1 MRLANAPVP
10 AGPGTCI
17 VLRVGEGCG
26 LRVGVLRRVRAGR
39 RGSIAGV
46 NNFVVGL
53 IAGAFGVAYFM
64 YGKRQQRF
72 VPLIAGMILCVYP
85 YFVHGALWLA
95 GIGLVLL
102 AAPFLIDF

>member
-10 AGPGTCI
+10 AGSGPCI
-17 VLRVGEGCG
+17 VLR
-26 LRVGVLRRVRAGR
+26 AGR
-39 RGSIAGV
+39 QGSITGV
-46 NNFVVGL
+46 NNFVFGL

-72 VPLIAGMILCVYP
+72 VPLIAGMLLCVYP

-102 AAPFLIDF
+102 AAPFVIDF

>member
-10 AGPGTCI
+10 AGSGTRI
-17 VLRVGEGCG
+17 VLRAGGGRGLCVGA
-26 LRVGVLRRVRAGR
+26 LRRVRAR
-39 RGSIAGV
+39 RQGSIAGV
-46 NNFVVGL
+46 NNFVFGL

-72 VPLIAGMILCVYP
+72 VPLIAGMLLCVYP

-95 GIGLVLL
+95 GTGLVLL